1 MNRKSFLTALLVFM
15 AVLGAKAQTNKVYKA
30 DTIVDGNGNVIVN
43 VYSAQTVVDGNVNLI
58 TRDYDVTVFDEISMI
73 LPATVHYTV
82 ADKCSCRVTLDENL
96 FEYLDIH
103 AKGDEL
109 SLGYVYEK
117 VQHTSLKPT
126 KFVIE
131 ISAPSIEK
139 ISIVGS
145 GDFCFVMP
153 YDAQSLKIQ
162 TAGSGS
168 VIFKETANI
177 HLFEMQI
184 AGSGKLECKDL
195 HADHTNLSIAGS
207 GDMCIESGTVKNAD
221 ISVAGSG
228 SVDIRCQLES
238 MDYNIAGSGSIN
250 YIGNVKIKGTNW
262 GGKIK
267 RIDKD

>member
-1 MNRKSFLTALLVFM
+1 MTRKSFLTALLVCL
-15 AVLGAKAQTNKVYKA
+15 AVLGAEAQKNNVYKT
-30 DTIVDGNGNVIVN
+30 DTIVDGKGNTIIN
-43 VYSAQTVVDGNVNLI
+43 VYSAKNVAEGNGNIV
-58 TRDYDVTVFDEISMI
+58 TRDYDVAAFDEISMI
-73 LPATVHYTV
+73 LPATVNYTV
-82 ADKCSCRVTLDENL
+82 ADDYSCRVTLDENL
-96 FEYLDIH
+96 FEYLDIYS
-103 AKGDEL
+103 KEGCLRLEMVKTL
-109 SLGYVYEK
+109 QQINLM
-117 VQHTSLKPT
+117 PT

-131 ISAPSIEK
+131 ISAPTIEE
-139 ISIVGS
+139 INTVGS
-145 GDFCFVMP
+145 GYFYFVTP
-153 YDAQSLKIQ
+153 FEARKLVISI
-162 TAGSGS
+162 AGSGS

-207 GDMCIESGTVKNAD
+207 GDMRIESGMVKNAD